1 MSGGLGDN
9 AASQFALV
17 AGEEP
22 SVTPGKLEE
31 PDHSSSN
38 WYFSRDEIEKHS
50 PSRKDGIDIK
60 KETYFRK
67 SYCTF
72 LQDLGMRLKV
82 PQVTIATA
90 IVFCHRFFLRQSHAR
105 NDRHMV
111 ATVCM
116 FLAGKVEET
125 PRPLR
130 DVILVSYEIRHK
142 KDPAAVQRI
151 KQKDVYEEQKDLV
164 LVGERLVLTTLGF
177 DLNIHHPYKPLVTA
191 IKKYKVAQ
199 HALAQVAWN
208 FVNDGLRTSLCLQFK
223 PHHIA
228 AGAIFLAAK
237 FLKVKL
243 PSDGEKVWWQ
253 EFEVTPRQLE
263 EVSNQ
268 MLELYEQN
276 KAGPGSRMSDPNGS
290 AGTSVHEKPGMVF
303 PRQSDAVAPLGQD
316 RFSQGANASGI
327 ESEKLLHEP
336 KEEVGAATSYE
347 HDASKPTKIAASD
360 GHTSDLT
367 FGSEEKNPP
376 RNSDYFG
383 KEEDVWAGQNT
394 VDDSMEGQPT
404 LISEVREE
412 LEPHVL
418 LSKADELEEQTKTE
432 APMILDDRVAS
443 EFEVASGLGAQDGN
457 SGMPVELDNVK
468 PLAAECDSEGTIDN
482 KAVEALEKPEVEASE
497 NKRNHVDLNEVN
509 KDRVKAALEKR
520 RKTRGEGTD
529 TKFLAPKMDVSDE
542 EELLERELENGVE
555 AAAEAERMKQ
565 DQSDS
570 KSKSQQDGD
579 TEVVEAEKLNEEKK
593 DSKMKFQIESSD
605 AAIEADRLK
614 QEEKDRK
621 DKSQQE
627 SGVEAVSEKSRK
639 DSKTKNK
646 YRSMNDPLDG
656 KKERGQ
662 DPEGSLKR
670 KRSQD
675 EMLSPSDRKWSK
687 SSERTDWS
695 GDLERTKLNERTEQ
709 GELRN
714 GHEQVHSPRIERRF
728 QQPQAA
734 DKSSS
739 PLRQRDHAAHSQ
751 HPRREGAQENKHRHG
766 YNRDHYHHHSH
777 HHQQYRSDDRDRHY
791 HKDRDWQE
799 REQKKPRHSYGK

>member
-432 APMILDDRVAS
+432 
-443 EFEVASGLGAQDGN
+443 
-457 SGMPVELDNVK
+457 
-468 PLAAECDSEGTIDN
+468 
-482 KAVEALEKPEVEASE
+482 
-497 NKRNHVDLNEVN
+497 VN